1 MPAQTVEEVKRIL
14 HMEVRYEDAINKL
27 GEYRHVI
34 EDITK
39 QMKELKKQMQSGN
52 RSSSEIKSM
61 NAQYAALDTTLRVVK
76 KDSQELTKTVQN
88 EIKVEREQDNSL
100 RSLRAQLSN
109 LTKEFDSL
117 SEAARRGTE
126 GVTKMKQINEVT
138 TKIKDAE
145 AATQRFYRN
154 VGNYQSALQGIDQL
168 KVGFTNLGNTL
179 SGVLGGIGLGAFT
192 SKMIETSRD
201 FEDSIARVRAVANP
215 LLGDFQRMRD
225 TALELGRTTRY
236 TSGEVAKGMEE
247 LARKGLS
254 AQQVIDSINPTLR
267 LAQANMVS
275 IADAAQISSSAMRAF
290 GMDSKDLAYINDQLS
305 TACANSAS
313 TLGLLGEAMKT
324 AGPVA
329 NVANISLS
337 ETTAMISTLANVGM
351 TGSDAGTGIKQVILA
366 LSTANRSKK
375 GLEVLKKYNIELN
388 ESRIRTE
395 GLIPILKEMKE
406 SGLGANV
413 TDLKELTG
421 KYASPRI
428 ANLIQNIDAAD
439 KLNEKLKLGVG
450 ENDRMFEQSLS
461 TLSKSIYNVQSAW
474 QNMMVELSADTNN
487 FVTGPLDLMTKGLRF
502 LADNIG
508 LISSAFVSLL
518 SSVTFA
524 PLVKGIVAATKSTK
538 NTLYKDLQETRAML
552 NADLEAAT
560 AKYKAAKEKEVQAH
574 RLAKE
579 KEIELE
585 QITSEEKRLIE
596 ERELLRRRRHMLQM
610 SGVNTAGVNS
620 LLAAEQQYSAQ
631 IAEIEAQRVRVHQE
645 AEEAKTLATEAAN
658 TTRLAS
664 DEKTLAQE
672 KLLAS
677 QNISLWKKAKIGIAG
692 ITTAFKDL
700 WKTIKGFA
708 WIFLFTEIAQ
718 LTYQWWERTNE
729 VKNKMAELDANLT
742 QINNG
747 QIEAV
752 RRLEDYKKR
761 ILEIQN
767 IRKKTEQQQLE
778 YNRLIGIARG
788 MVSDQKKDQYDII
801 TALDEQIKR
810 VKRLNALRA
819 GKDIL
824 DKTNVDIMKLL
835 GELGIPGQPGSP
847 EGNQEILQNIAKK
860 YWGWEGDEDNRLN
873 INAENAAYNVGRQ
886 FFSGSK
892 GGVEW
897 NTEEY
902 KNGKRIRTGEKASN
916 AAFDRNNLVIENTI
930 GININPAEE
939 LLSFIGAGKGAKY
952 KQLENLLKE
961 QNEIFR
967 RFNYSEMY
975 QEEEEVKLTPLGDF
989 QQSPDWSGKSKSG
1002 REFDPLAY
1010 LQNLLKKYT
1019 TEFNSIVAETTLDVI
1034 DKQRKEI
1041 NNVLTS
1047 LKGDV
1052 YKIIGGEVDGK
1063 KYNPVPQWKRA
1074 AAKYPKLA
1082 AQVTEM
1088 MNKAIEQAT
1097 VRAQM
1102 KIDQL
1107 NYQANERTLKI
1118 EKTGWDARIALAKA
1132 KLQEYFLVTTQNAQ
1146 QLTERAL
1153 EQQQIEYENSEKNAA
1168 IAFNLEK
1175 QNKEKELVT
1184 SGLVRDSS
1192 GNELKTREQ
1201 VLKAYEA
1208 YAEKRKRLEEDASS
1222 ELGPDEYDV
1231 DYALEQLNAQNEALA
1246 RYYDETK
1253 LMEARYEQER
1263 LNAKKAFDKQ
1273 QLETTKKFYDEETR
1287 LIVQGMK
1294 NELEQM
1300 MLGYDR
1306 QTNANREYLMSEEFG
1321 TDEYWKNLEWRI
1333 GERAAKTYQ
1342 KEYEIANAELERMKD
1357 LRAKGLI
1364 TEEDYN
1370 AKIIQLEKN
1379 KENVITNVNET
1390 IIKTDEERFQA
1401 ASEITNGMSQLTQA
1415 MIDDEGEQAEAAKA
1429 FAIME
1434 AFINLGLSISR
1445 LMAQESKAGI
1455 VGIVT
1460 TAAGVASIMAQFATI
1475 ISTIKSASAEGYATG
1490 GKVTGPGTGTSDSI
1504 PANLSNGEFVMTAKA
1519 TKLFEPLLVA
1529 MNGIGAGVAI
1539 PRNNYVQTQQSADLT
1554 DAFARAAQEITPVV
1568 DVREVTRVQNR
1579 VKAIQNLGSYK
1590 L

>member
-1 MPAQTVEEVKRIL
+1 MPAQTIEEVKRIL

-27 GEYRHVI
+27 GEYHHVI

-52 RSSSEIKSM
+52 WSASEVKK
-61 NAQYAALDTTLRVVK
+61 AQSHYAALDTQLRVVK
-76 KDSQELTKTVQN
+76 KDSQELMKSVQN
-88 EIKVEREQDNSL
+88 EIKLHREQDNSL

-117 SEAARRGTE
+117 SDAARRGTE
-126 GVTKMKQINEVT
+126 GLMKMKQINEIT

-154 VGNYQSALQGIDQL
+154 VGNYQSALQGLEQL
-168 KVGFTNLGNTL
+168 KIGFSNLGSTI
-179 SGVLGGIGLGAFT
+179 SGVLGGMGLGAFT
-192 SKMIETSRD
+192 NKMIETSRD

-215 LLGDFQRMRD
+215 LFGDFQRMRD

-236 TSGEVAKGMEE
+236 TSGEVARGMEE

-254 AQQVIDSINPTLR
+254 AQQVIDSINPTLH

-290 GMDSKDLAYINDQLS
+290 GLDSKDLAYINDQLS

-351 TGSDAGTGIKQVILA
+351 TGSDAGTGIKQIILA

-388 ESRIRTE
+388 ETRIRTE
-395 GLIPILKEMKE
+395 GLIPILKEMKK

-428 ANLIQNIDAAD
+428 ANLIQNIDTAD
-439 KLNEKLKLGVG
+439 KLNEKLRTGVG
-450 ENDRMFEQSLS
+450 ENDRMFEQSLG

-474 QNMMVELSADTNN
+474 QNMMVELSADTSS
-487 FVTGPLDLMTKGLRF
+487 FVTGPLDVLTKALRF

-508 LISSAFVSLL
+508 LISSSFVSIL
-518 SSVTFA
+518 SAVTFT
-524 PLVKGIVAATKSTK
+524 PLIKGVAAATTSTK
-538 NTLYKDLQETRAML
+538 NKLFKDLVETRARL
-552 NADLEAAT
+552 NADLEDAV
-560 AKYKAAKEKEVQAH
+560 AKYAKAKETETWMH
-574 RLAKE
+574 RQAKE
-579 KEIELE
+579 GEIKLE
-585 QITSEEKRLIE
+585 EVTSEKRRLIE
-596 ERELLRRRRHMLQM
+596 ERELIRRRRHILQM
-610 SGVNTAGVNS
+610 SGVNSTGVNS
-620 LLAAEQQYSAQ
+620 LLAAEQRYSTQ
-631 IAEIEAQRVRVHQE
+631 IAEIERQRVRLYQE
-645 AEEAKTLATEAAN
+645 TEEAKTLATEAGN
-658 TTRLAS
+658 KTRIAL
-664 DEKTLAQE
+664 ERKTLAEE

-677 QNISLWKKAKIGIAG
+677 KNIGLWQKAKIGIAG
-692 ITTAFKDL
+692 VATAFKNL
-700 WKTIKGFA
+700 WKTIRTFA
-708 WIFLFTEIAQ
+708 WIAIFTEVIQ
-718 LTYQWWERTNE
+718 LTTQWWERVHRVE
-729 VKNKMAELDANLT
+729 ERLSELDTKLEE
-742 QINNG
+742 INSG
-747 QIEAV
+747 QLEAVKRIEA
-752 RRLEDYKKR
+752 YKKR
-761 ILEIQN
+761 IEDLQKIQN
-767 IRKKTEQQQLE
+767 KTAKQQDE
-778 YNRLIGIARG
+778 YNRLLKTAWG
-788 MVSDQKKDQYDII
+788 MVSSQVKEHSNII
-801 TALDEQIKR
+801 TALNEQIRLVKELNR
-810 VKRLNALRA
+810 VRAHMDLINEQSNEALKT
-819 GKDIL
+819 GKKMGLEGVTLSTPDDVINTL
-824 DKTNVDIMKLL
+824 DKMWVDYQTDVYGNKRTAESIHEDTRYNELIQKLKSSFGYADKKTSFVFDEKTKAL
-835 GELGIPGQPGSP
+835 SVQYDTFSKEDI
-847 EGNQEILQNIAKK
+847 EYAKEILHEIKSLFPVNRTIMGKTGDLFDNI
-860 YWGWEGDEDNRLN
+860 ETVL
-873 INAENAAYNVGRQ
+873 
-886 FFSGSK
+886 GSFMQI
-892 GGVEW
+892 
-897 NTEEY
+897 T
-902 KNGKRIRTGEKASN
+902 
-916 AAFDRNNLVIENTI
+916 
-930 GININPAEE
+930 
-939 LLSFIGAGKGAKY
+939 
-952 KQLENLLKE
+952 E
-961 QNEIFR
+961 QNQID
-967 RFNYSEMY
+967 S
-975 QEEEEVKLTPLGDF
+975 VLTDLGDF
-989 QQSPDWSGKSKSG
+989 QQSPDWSGKGGKE

-1010 LQNLLKKYT
+1010 LQNLLKKYSA
-1019 TEFNSIVAETTLDVI
+1019 EFNSLVAETTLDVI

-1041 NNVLTS
+1041 DNALKS
-1047 LKGDV
+1047 LQGDI

-1063 KYNPVPQWKRA
+1063 KYDPVPQWKRA

-1088 MNKAIEQAT
+1088 MGKAIEQAT
-1097 VRAQM
+1097 VRMQM
-1102 KIDQL
+1102 RIDQL
-1107 NYQANERTLKI
+1107 DYQANERTLKI
-1118 EKTGWDARIALAKA
+1118 EKEGWDARIALAKA
-1132 KLQEYFLVTTQNAQ
+1132 KLQEYFLVTRGNVQ
-1146 QLTERAL
+1146 QVANNTL
-1153 EQQQIEYENSEKNAA
+1153 EQQEKEYQAGEVNAA

-1184 SGLVRDSS
+1184 SGLVRDSE
-1192 GNELKTREQ
+1192 GNELKTRAT

-1208 YAEKRKRLEEDASS
+1208 YVKRRTEIEDELQEDLDTDRDLE
-1222 ELGPDEYDV
+1222 L
-1231 DYALEQLNAQNEALA
+1231 QNELLKLNEQNKALA
-1246 RYYDETK
+1246 HYYDQRT

-1263 LNAKKAFDKQ
+1263 LNRKKNFDKQ

-1300 MLGYDR
+1300 MLGYDM
-1306 QTNANREYLMSEEFG
+1306 QTNANRAYLTSAQFG
-1321 TDEYWKNLEWRI
+1321 TEKYWNDLEWRI

-1342 KEYEIANAELERMKD
+1342 MEYDIANKEVERMKD

-1364 TEEDYN
+1364 TEEDYT
-1370 AKIIQLEKN
+1370 AKVIQLEKN

-1401 ASEITNGMSQLTQA
+1401 ASEITGGMSQLTQA
-1415 MIDDEGEQAEAAKA
+1415 MIDDESEQAHAAKA

-1445 LMAQESKAGI
+1445 LMAQESKAGVI
-1455 VGIVT
+1455 GIAT

-1475 ISTIKSASAEGYATG
+1475 ITTIKSASAEGYATG
-1490 GKVTGPGTGTSDSI
+1490 GKVMGPGTGTSDSI

-1519 TKLFEPLLVA
+1519 TKLFEPLLMA
-1529 MNGIGAGVAI
+1529 MNGIGAGVAL

-1554 DAFARAAQEITPVV
+1554 DAFVTAVENIQPVV

-1579 VKAIQNLGSYK
+1579 VKTIQNLGSYK